1 MLSLLRNTFVC
12 LDMKLV
18 RTLFT
23 VYVRPLIEFAVPV
36 WCPYLKGD
44 INKLEKIQHRVTRL
58 IPSLKRLPYNERLKR
73 MGLTTLEA
81 RRKRGDLIQ
90 VFKIFNNI
98 EKVDLVNRPKFKWDT
113 TTRGHNQKYSREI
126 CTTEARQNFLT
137 NRIAN
142 VWNSLPSEAIN
153 AKTTNEFKSKID
165 KFMNELE
172 K

>member
-1 MLSLLRNTFVC
+1 M
-12 LDMKLV
+12 
-18 RTLFT
+18 
-23 VYVRPLIEFAVPV
+23 PV

-98 EKVDLVNRPKFKWDT
+98 EKVDLVNCPKFKWDI

-126 CTTEARQNFLT
+126 CTTEARQNILK
-137 NRIAN
+137 NRIFFIFFAQ
-142 VWNSLPSEAIN
+142 
-153 AKTTNEFKSKID
+153 FY
-165 KFMNELE
+165 
-172 K
+172 